1 MHMNRFLNFLMLIAI
16 AGCGGDAA
24 HQSDWFSEYG
34 TLETGT
40 PVQMQYGSPDMQP
53 GTYTDNLIGAPIH
66 KMAVLL
72 PLSGPSEK
80 TGNAVRTAVEI
91 AVLQNAPQNL
101 SVSFYD
107 TASDPGVINTALMEN
122 PEIIIG
128 PIFSSDA
135 RALRNVKPDALP
147 ALSFTSDATAVGNG
161 VMSMALMPINSIE
174 AIIQEMARDNVGD
187 FLILAPDT
195 ESGHLMAGAASAAS
209 EIYNMG
215 VSGIFYYTP
224 GDTES
229 IKTTSMTASMN
240 TARTAANNRARAVL
254 SDIMTN
260 ERLNVLEKSS
270 LTIQLDRLSK
280 SETLGRVPYNAVLF
294 LGDGNDTESLASF
307 LRYYGVATR
316 DARFYGTALWD
327 GSDITNDITMAG
339 AKYAT
344 MPEMLPSFSALYERM
359 TDAPAN
365 RMAGFGYD
373 ATNMAIG
380 MIYSQK
386 SNAAYLLNPSGY
398 IGANGLIRLE
408 PTGENERGL
417 RIVQLNGTGT
427 LQTVRNAPV
436 NFITPIYNLE
446 QRKIEPADAM
456 ELETPG
462 IDPDDYITIP
472 ARFQEKYASETYGAH
487 MTRPTRPAQ
496 TETITITPSDTD
508 DVIVSPDFQ
517 PITLESVDRT
527 YIDSVEIEE

>member
-1 MHMNRFLNFLMLIAI
+1 MR
-16 AGCGGDAA
+16 
-24 HQSDWFSEYG
+24 
-34 TLETGT
+34 
-40 PVQMQYGSPDMQP
+40 
-53 GTYTDNLIGAPIH
+53 
-66 KMAVLL
+66 
-72 PLSGPSEK
+72 
-80 TGNAVRTAVEI
+80 
-91 AVLQNAPQNL
+91 
-101 SVSFYD
+101 
-107 TASDPGVINTALMEN
+107 
-122 PEIIIG
+122 
-128 PIFSSDA
+128 
-135 RALRNVKPDALP
+135 
-147 ALSFTSDATAVGNG
+147 
-161 VMSMALMPINSIE
+161 
-174 AIIQEMARDNVGD
+174 
-187 FLILAPDT
+187 
-195 ESGHLMAGAASAAS
+195 
-209 EIYNMG
+209 
-215 VSGIFYYTP
+215 
-224 GDTES
+224 
-229 IKTTSMTASMN
+229 N

-294 LGDGNDTESLASF
+294 LGDGNDTETLASF

-487 MTRPTRPAQ
+487 MTRPTRPVQ